1 MSIVQVQLPD
11 SLQKQLVNL
20 AQQDGITVDQFIVAA
35 VSEKLSAL
43 MATDYLEERARKGSR
58 AKYEALLAT
67 VPDSEPEAQ
76 DRLSMP

>member
-20 AQQDGITVDQFIVAA
+20 AQQDGITIDQFMITAIV
-35 VSEKLSAL
+35 EKLLTL
-43 MATDYLEERARKGSR
+43 MTEDYLQERTKRGSR
-58 AKYEALLAT
+58 EKYEAILAK

-76 DRLSMP
+76 DRLPMP